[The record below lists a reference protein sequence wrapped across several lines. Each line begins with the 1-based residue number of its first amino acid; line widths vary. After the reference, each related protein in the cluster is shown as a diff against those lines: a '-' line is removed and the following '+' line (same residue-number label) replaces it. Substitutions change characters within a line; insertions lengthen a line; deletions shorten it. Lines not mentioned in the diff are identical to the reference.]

1 MSTVNTDAANTF
13 AGDAGIMNT
22 DVANTEAANT
32 EAAKF
37 HLSKSKVFVEFFSE
51 EALENIMTLLWY
63 KPERIIYLG
72 HKHNMITKKI
82 LSTRRFAERVSPET
96 VLEFIEVPRDDLDL
110 CLKTVRDIRNKYPEA
125 CFELTGGGEMFLI
138 AYGILSAE
146 APLHSL
152 RIDPYTNTEVHMLP
166 GQTPITEHA
175 DVSISV
181 EEDIILHGGALRED
195 TGSFS
200 TWRFTDDFREDIKKI
215 WSVAC
220 SFKHSFNKHC
230 AVLED
235 MLKKHPAHSDGY
247 VKLPKSG
254 LQAAAELL
262 FALADIN
269 VLTDLTEEGKC
280 YSFRFK
286 NNMIKNVVTKTGN
299 ILELHVYEVATRI
312 PTSFTDAVISAVIDW
327 DGNTTKS
334 ADTQNEIDVILMRNV
349 APIFISCKSGHCD
362 SKALH
367 ELETVTSRFGGKYAK
382 KVLIMSVPADTTV
395 SGASFFKQRAKDM
408 HIWVLDNVYEM
419 SDDLLINKLR
429 RIQGV

>member
-1 MSTVNTDAANTF
+1 
-13 AGDAGIMNT
+13 MN
-22 DVANTEAANT
+22 DP
-32 EAAKF
+32 KII
-37 HLSKSKVFVEFFSE
+37 VEFFSE
-51 EALENIMTLLWY
+51 EALENIMAILRY
-63 KPERIIYLG
+63 KPERVIYLG

-82 LSTRRFAERVSPET
+82 LSTRRFAEQVSPET
-96 VLEFIEVPRDDLDL
+96 ILEFIEVPRDDLEL
-110 CLKTVRDIRNKYPEA
+110 CTKTLRNIVAKYPEA

-138 AYGILSAE
+138 AYGILSSE
-146 APLHSL
+146 ASLRSL
-152 RIDPYTNTEVHMLP
+152 RIDPYTNTEIHMLAGTAP
-166 GQTPITEHA
+166 VTEHA

-200 TWRFTDDFREDIKKI
+200 TWRFTDDFRSDIRKI
-215 WSVAC
+215 WNVAC
-220 SFKHSFNKHC
+220 TFRHRWNRYC

-235 MLKKHPAHSDGY
+235 MIKKYPVQSDGY
-247 VKLPKSG
+247 VRLPKSG
-254 LQAAAELL
+254 LQEASELL
-262 FALADIN
+262 IALADIE
-269 VLTDLTEEGKC
+269 VLRDFSEEPKA
-280 YSFRFK
+280 FAFHFK
-286 NNMIKNVVTKTGN
+286 NDMIKSVVTKTGN

-327 DGNTTKS
+327 DGNRVKS

-408 HIWVLDNVYEM
+408 HIWVLDNIYEM
-419 SDDLLINKLR
+419 SDELLINKLR